1 MQAFPT
7 RAKEIWEIEKSEEAI
22 GDDYEQIAPENMG
35 EFFSLEKILSGFSQ
49 TTNAKE
55 MIEE

>member
-1 MQAFPT
+1 MQAFPE
-7 RAKEIWEIEKSEEAI
+7 RAKEIWDIEKSEEAL
-22 GDDYEQIAPENMG
+22 GDDYEQIAPENIG